1 MKRYILTL
9 SVILSSFVFDLI
21 DKWFKFIPTIL
32 VRIIFWVGI
41 GILVILILMEVIHW
55 IIEFVNTEVQN
66 GRKNETDSG
75 NTNKQK

>member
-1 MKRYILTL
+1 MKRYILAL

>member
-1 MKRYILTL
+1 MKRYILAL

-32 VRIIFWVGI
+32 VKIIFWVGI

-55 IIEFVNTEVQN
+55 IIEFVKTEVQN
-66 GRKNETDSG
+66 GKTKTDSG
-75 NTNKQK
+75 NANQQK